1 MVYTMHRLTVSITE
15 EQAALLDEVSG
26 EGGEYESKSAA
37 VRDFIQ
43 AGERERELRAE
54 LARVEERLSSREAQI
69 EDLEREHADRVEEL
83 QGRIASREDRIEQLE
98 EQLARRSQLEEKVES
113 LPAQIQQRESYRE
126 RRRRKLDEASLTQ
139 RLKWKLTGVPVEQ
152 SGGGE

>member
-1 MVYTMHRLTVSITE
+1 MHRLTISITE

-54 LARVEERLSSREAQI
+54 LARVEERLSSREARI
-69 EDLEREHADRVEEL
+69 EDLEREHAERVEEL
-83 QGRIASREDRIEQLE
+83 QDRIASREDRIEQLE

-126 RRRRKLDEASLTQ
+126 RRRRKLDEATLAQ
-139 RLKWKLTGVPVEQ
+139 RLKWKVTGVPVEQ

>member
-1 MVYTMHRLTVSITE
+1 MHRLTVSITE
-15 EQAALLDEVSG
+15 EQEELLDDVSG

-54 LARVEERLSSREAQI
+54 LARAKERLSSREARI

-83 QGRIASREDRIEQLE
+83 QDRITSREERIEQLE
-98 EQLARRSQLEEKVES
+98 EQLARRSQLEEKVEN
-113 LPAQIQQRESYRE
+113 LPTQIQEQESYRE
-126 RRRRKLDEASLTQ
+126 RRRRKLDEASLAQ
-139 RLKWKLTGVPVEQ
+139 RLKWKVTGVPVEQ
-152 SGGGE
+152 SGAGE

>member
-1 MVYTMHRLTVSITE
+1 MHRLTVSITE
-15 EQAALLDEVSG
+15 EQAALLDDVSG
-26 EGGEYESKSAA
+26 EGGEYESKSEA

-54 LARVEERLSSREAQI
+54 LARVEERLSNREARI

-83 QGRIASREDRIEQLE
+83 QDRVASREDRIEQLE
-98 EQLARRSQLEEKVES
+98 EQLTRRSQLEEKVES
-113 LPAQIQQRESYRE
+113 LPAEIQQQESYRE

-139 RLKWKLTGVPVEQ
+139 RLKWKVTGVPVDTPGSE
-152 SGGGE
+152 E

>member
-1 MVYTMHRLTVSITE
+1 MPRLTITITE
-15 EQAALLDEVSG
+15 EQSDLLEDISG
-26 EGGEYESKSAA
+26 DDGEYESKSAA

-54 LARVEERLSSREAQI
+54 LARVEERLSSREARI
-69 EDLEREHADRVEEL
+69 EDLEREHAERVEEL

-113 LPAQIQQRESYRE
+113 LPAQIQEQESYRE
-126 RRRRKLDEASLTQ
+126 RRRRKLDEASLAQ